1 MMIVICFA
9 LFALLCATVVAE
21 EYFQRVQRRLEAHWH
36 VATTDPPTVNWG
48 VRSVYACF
56 LSHYKTEAA
65 SDARY
70 LHDAL
75 PQMLHAP
82 VFLDSSSLKDLRLL
96 VTEGVFKSDVLV
108 ALLTKGYLTRPWCL
122 LEIFAA
128 VKRGIPIISVEVAG
142 GRFSTAEMREY
153 IECLPK
159 RLAEHNPAG
168 LDLLQ
173 QCLGTTPIE
182 ELQQVVLSVIP
193 DEGSDEGLIFD
204 SSASDQA
211 MLASMKSIVEAMAAA
226 SGRELLWRPA
236 KSSGSTKLP
245 WELWEDKKH
254 TEEDKRR
261 DSEEDKRNSEGG
273 GAGGGALRFEIGLHR
288 SWRVPS
294 ALRSRH
300 HRHHTIHMKA
310 VVLFDSS
317 QASDAHVLRM
327 ELARKLNSAVG
338 LGGDNKNLALVA
350 HSHAVV
356 VLLSKRLFVTPQ
368 CVVEIYAAVRAG
380 VKVITVLASH
390 GDYSFEDT
398 RARLGGTLDAWVD
411 SESEGDFQSN
421 LAAKLVTLQK
431 LHSLSKTPD
440 LSVVQKSLYNT
451 LTATIAIHW
460 QPHAGPNHHAAVMA
474 DIAAAIPKKPSYQI
488 HHSSRGMSGHRR
500 GTSRADSPDSRRAA
514 RGESYVRRASK
525 CVDQISVAS
534 EFVRAISTPKAS
546 PSMDAGRSKR
556 FLKREKS
563 QGRAHRPAADSWT
576 GLAETSVATDFRRAV
591 STSEPSPSMDSKRF
605 SKRFSKREQSGR
617 VERISAFSSFDF
629 LSFRRSDRTSTG
641 QDGTP
646 ARPSEL
652 FSSPHCV

>member
-1 MMIVICFA
+1 
-9 LFALLCATVVAE
+9 
-21 EYFQRVQRRLEAHWH
+21 
-36 VATTDPPTVNWG
+36 
-48 VRSVYACF
+48 
-56 LSHYKTEAA
+56 
-65 SDARY
+65 
-70 LHDAL
+70 
-75 PQMLHAP
+75 MLHAP

-245 WELWEDKKH
+245 WEDKKH

-261 DSEEDKRNSEGG
+261 DSEEDKRNSKGG
-273 GAGGGALRFEIGLHR
+273 GR
-288 SWRVPS
+288 SSAFRESTIS

-411 SESEGDFQSN
+411 SESEGDFQSI

-488 HHSSRGMSGHRR
+488 HRSSRGMSGHRR

-617 VERISAFSSFDF
+617 EERTMRFSAFSSFDF
-629 LSFRRSDRTSTG
+629 SSFRRSDRTSTG

-646 ARPSEL
+646 ARRTEL